1 MPKNVDIS
9 RVLWYNLHMKTQ
21 QIPLENLHKIIEEQR
36 AEIEQLRQQ
45 VQWLMEQLKLG
56 KHQRFGAS
64 SEQTPL
70 DQLSLFNEAE
80 AAADLTAPE
89 PEITEVKAHYRKKTR
104 LTTDKLPEDL
114 PVEEIIHELPED
126 ERGCPDCGGALH
138 KMGQEIREELKFI
151 PAKAVIIRHIRY
163 VYACRDCEENSD
175 HVPIVKADMP
185 EPVIKGGFASPEA
198 VAHIAT
204 QKYFMAS
211 PLYRQ
216 EQEWKQNGILLSRQ
230 TMANWLIKASE
241 LWLEPVYN
249 AMKARLVSREV
260 LHADETTNQV
270 LHEPGKTAQSKSY
283 MWLYRTSGDAE
294 HPLVLYEYQPSRKH
308 SHPKEFLKDFSGFLH
323 ADGYDGYH
331 MLPEN
336 ITVVGCWAH
345 MRRKFTDVLKAVPEE
360 NWPETDAGKGVAYCD
375 KLFHYEK
382 QFISLTP
389 ENRYKERQRLSKPL
403 VDEFYGW
410 IERLKALPK
419 TLLGQA
425 KFYARSQK
433 QYLVR
438 YLLDGRLEISNNRA
452 ERSIRPFT
460 IGRKNWLFNNTV
472 YGAKSSAVYY
482 SLIVT
487 AKENGLNPYEY
498 LSWIFANA
506 PNLGKP
512 GYVAKNE
519 DFLPG
524 SPVIPQHIY
533 VPKPKGEQTE
543 KLPCEE
549 S

>member
-1 MPKNVDIS
+1 MRKSING
-9 RVLWYNLHMKTQ
+9 
-21 QIPLENLHKIIEEQR
+21 
-36 AEIEQLRQQ
+36 
-45 VQWLMEQLKLG
+45 LMTLV
-56 KHQRFGAS
+56 
-64 SEQTPL
+64 
-70 DQLSLFNEAE
+70 QLSLFNEAE

-89 PEITEVKAHYRKKTR
+89 PEITEVKAHYRKRTR

-114 PVEEIIHELPED
+114 PVEEIVHELPQD
-126 ERGCPDCGGALH
+126 ERGCPDCGGELH
-138 KMGQEIREELKFI
+138 KMGQEVREELKFI

-163 VYACRDCEENSD
+163 VYACRDCEENAD

-216 EQEWKQNGILLSRQ
+216 EQEWKRNGILLSRQ

-260 LHADETTNQV
+260 LHADETTSQV

-294 HPLVLYEYQPSRKH
+294 HPIVLYEYQPSRKH

-331 MLPEN
+331 KLPEN

-360 NWPETDAGKGVAYCD
+360 NWPETDAGKGVACCD
-375 KLFHYEK
+375 ELFHLEK

-403 VDEFYGW
+403 VDEFYNW

-425 KFYARSQK
+425 KFYAQSQK
-433 QYLVR
+433 KYLVR

-487 AKENGLNPYEY
+487 AKENNLNPYEY
-498 LSWIFANA
+498 LTWILTNA

-512 GYVAKNE
+512 GYVAQNE

-524 SPVIPQHIY
+524 SAAIPQSLY
-533 VPKPKGEQTE
+533 VPTPKDEQTA
-543 KLPCEE
+543 KLPWEE